1 MSYTVLVIDDDEP
14 IHLMTK
20 SLLGNE
26 FTLEHARNAQEA
38 IDILSNTRINLILS
52 DIHMPGLSGLEL
64 LESLREDSEKKQIPI
79 LVMTNLPTV
88 EKERKALDLGASDFI
103 KKELFT
109 QDSER
114 ILEVIRMKLVTNIE
128 ISDLE
133 EDLVKS
139 KDALVMKLMESAL
152 MGSFEQTIDVLSTE
166 IKSILNSDF
175 IGFWIVNEEG
185 SNLIKVSGD
194 KAPDSEEIGL
204 ITNESSFQHLIDTKE
219 PYFINHIYSE
229 DLGFFTDFSIKHRL
243 SAEISIPLF
252 SVNERSLLMN
262 NMKVPE
268 ASELFAT
275 IVIKRSILFS
285 TSEFELISRLITQT
299 GSILWRLYKKSIS
312 K

>member
-20 SLLGNE
+20 GLLGNE

-38 IDILSNTRINLILS
+38 IDILSNTRVNLILS

-114 ILEVIRMKLVTNIE
+114 ILEVIRMKLVTNVE

-194 KAPDSEEIGL
+194 NAPDSEEIEV
-204 ITNESSFQHLIDTKE
+204 ITNESSFQHLVDTKE

>member
-38 IDILSNTRINLILS
+38 IDILSNTRVNLILS

-114 ILEVIRMKLVTNIE
+114 ILEVIRMKLVTNVE

-175 IGFWIVNEEG
+175 IGFWIVDEEG
-185 SNLIKVSGD
+185 SSLIKVSGD
-194 KAPDSEEIGL
+194 KTPDSEEIGL
-204 ITNESSFQHLIDTKE
+204 ITNESSFQHLVDTKE

>member
-1 MSYTVLVIDDDEP
+1 MNYTVLVIDDDEP

-20 SLLGNE
+20 GLLGNE
-26 FTLEHARNAQEA
+26 FELEHARNAQEA

-79 LVMTNLPTV
+79 LVMTNLPTI

-109 QDSER
+109 QDSEK
-114 ILEVIRMKLVTNIE
+114 ILEVIRMKLVTNVE

-152 MGSFEQTIDVLSTE
+152 MGSFEQTIDVLSAE

-185 SNLIKVSGD
+185 SNLIKLSGD
-194 KAPDSEEIGL
+194 KVPDAEEIES
-204 ITNESSFQHLIDTKE
+204 ITTENSFQHLIDTKE

-229 DLGFFTDFSIKHRL
+229 DLGFFMGFSKENRL

-268 ASELFAT
+268 SSELFAT
-275 IVIKRSILFS
+275 IVIKRSVLFS

>member
-1 MSYTVLVIDDDEP
+1 MNYTVLVIDDDEP

-20 SLLGNE
+20 GLLGNE
-26 FTLEHARNAQEA
+26 FELEHARNAQEA

-64 LESLREDSEKKQIPI
+64 LESLREDSEKKLIPI
-79 LVMTNLPTV
+79 LVMTNLPTI

-114 ILEVIRMKLVTNIE
+114 ILEVIRMKLVTNVE
-128 ISDLE
+128 VSDLE

-139 KDALVMKLMESAL
+139 KDTLVMKLMESAL
-152 MGSFEQTIDVLSTE
+152 MGSFEETVDVLSTE

-175 IGFWIVNEEG
+175 IGFWIVNEGG
-185 SNLIKVSGD
+185 SNLIKLSGD
-194 KAPDSEEIGL
+194 KVPDAEELGSIN
-204 ITNESSFQHLIDTKE
+204 TERSFQHLIDTKE

-229 DLGFFTDFSIKHRL
+229 DLGFFMDFSKDSRL

-268 ASELFAT
+268 ASKLFAA
-275 IVIKRSILFS
+275 IVIKRSVLFS